1 MNPEFDHDD
10 YDNMQE
16 PTSVAPIN
24 PTMNPDINHSI
35 DSTPTTEPQK
45 IINDE
50 VKMAQAQLYRA
61 AKNSLELHKMC
72 KFVDEL
78 EGWCQAKITIAAE
91 NLEAVK
97 NYIEYEMVSATL
109 AESMKEDQLVGKS
122 PIDRKATL
130 AGMDTNSKKI
140 GELTKKF
147 MDAGHDRVKA
157 GELAKHCV
165 DAKVC

>member
-1 MNPEFDHDD
+1 MTPEF
-10 YDNMQE
+10 N
-16 PTSVAPIN
+16 
-24 PTMNPDINHSI
+24 
-35 DSTPTTEPQK
+35 EPQDNLEIDNNDIQISSPQSHMIPTIPEVEPEK
-45 IINDE
+45 IVNDE

-109 AESMKEDQLVGKS
+109 AESMKEDKLVGSS
-122 PIDRKATL
+122 PIDRKTTL
-130 AGMDTNSKKI
+130 AMMDTNSKKI
-140 GELTKKF
+140 GELTRQF

-157 GELAKHCV
+157 GELARLCI